1 MNGHLDVE
9 TQNPQEI
16 KNIALRSLEEY
27 RTELEEE
34 QYEETRRKDTK
45 GKGKEKKVT
54 STKLLMHGTSRTCS
68 SLFLIMIETLARREL
83 TVLFFSCKRSRALQ
97 ILQFL

>member
-1 MNGHLDVE
+1 MNGHLEVE

-34 QYEETRRKDTK
+34 QHEETRRKETKAK
-45 GKGKEKKVT
+45 GKGKKVR
-54 STKLLMHGTSRTCS
+54 STQLLMHGASRTYG
-68 SLFLIMIETLARREL
+68 SLFLIMI
-83 TVLFFSCKRSRALQ
+83 
-97 ILQFL
+97 

>member
-1 MNGHLDVE
+1 MLSPFFLQPVDGHLEVE

-34 QYEETRRKDTK
+34 QHEETRRKETKAK
-45 GKGKEKKVT
+45 GKGKKVT
-54 STKLLMHGTSRTCS
+54 STQLLMHGAS
-68 SLFLIMIETLARREL
+68 
-83 TVLFFSCKRSRALQ
+83 
-97 ILQFL
+97 

>member
-1 MNGHLDVE
+1 MNGHLEVE

-34 QYEETRRKDTK
+34 QYEETRRKETKAK
-45 GKGKEKKVT
+45 GKGKKVT
-54 STKLLMHGTSRTCS
+54 STQLLMHGASRTYS
-68 SLFLIMIETLARREL
+68 SLFLIMILTLARREL
-83 TVLFFSCKRSRALQ
+83 TVLLFSYKRSRALQ

>member
-1 MNGHLDVE
+1 MNGHLEVE

-34 QYEETRRKDTK
+34 QHEETRRKETKAK
-45 GKGKEKKVT
+45 GKGKKVT
-54 STKLLMHGTSRTCS
+54 STQLLMHGASRTYS
-68 SLFLIMIETLARREL
+68 SLFLIMI
-83 TVLFFSCKRSRALQ
+83 
-97 ILQFL
+97 